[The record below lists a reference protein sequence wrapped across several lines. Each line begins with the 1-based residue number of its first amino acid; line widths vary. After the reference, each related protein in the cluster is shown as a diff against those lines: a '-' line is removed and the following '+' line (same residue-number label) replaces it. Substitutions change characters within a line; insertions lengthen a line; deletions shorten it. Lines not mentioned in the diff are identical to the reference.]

1 LDKSFKVTTE
11 WKMMKHSSNVPEAQN
26 NYFTSNI
33 ESKRIDAAN
42 ALERGGEM
50 PTKNKFD
57 YAN

>member
-1 LDKSFKVTTE
+1 
-11 WKMMKHSSNVPEAQN
+11 MMKHSSNVPEAQN
-26 NYFTSNI
+26 YLTSNI

-42 ALERGGEM
+42 ALERDGKKL